1 MVPAPETD
9 AHDWDFEQCALAH
22 WFGLSEG
29 RARVLAALWRA
40 QGRVVLASGFN
51 LDRRSLYV
59 YVCDLRTALDPGA
72 IRTHSKSGYA
82 LTPSGL
88 LECSAAIHAMSAL
101 WYSGT
106 AVEPLGDLE
115 SWSGS
120 QVVGPPLLSQ
130 GA

>member
-1 MVPAPETD
+1 MPPAPETD
-9 AHDWDFEQCALAH
+9 AHGRDFEQCALAQ

-40 QGRVVLASGFN
+40 QGRVVPACGFN

-59 YVCDLRTALDPGA
+59 YVCDLRTALNPGA
-72 IRTHSKSGYA
+72 IRTRSKSGYA

-88 LECSAAIHAMSAL
+88 IECSAAIHAMVAL
-101 WYSGT
+101 WDSGT
-106 AVEPLGDLE
+106 AVEPSGDRE

-120 QVVGPPLLSQ
+120 LVVGPPLLSQ
-130 GA
+130 GT